1 MGCLAVVAGQRVPE
15 SHIEPLVDQ
24 NAHLRTCEQK
34 MFCFFESG
42 DGRFTRDG
50 RKSLQKVFEC
60 FSALQVVEERLE
72 GHSGPAKHG
81 SSAKNIRIFD
91 DDPHEIIVSR
101 AIVAGASVQILTVAA
116 RSEHIMNGER
126 VKTGIAKARKREGE
140 K

>member
-1 MGCLAVVAGQRVPE
+1 MR
-15 SHIEPLVDQ
+15 I
-24 NAHLRTCEQK
+24 LRTREQEV
-34 MFCFFESG
+34 FCFFESS

-60 FSALQVVEERLE
+60 FSALQVVEERLD
-72 GHSGPAKHG
+72 GHSGSAKHG
-81 SSAKNIRIFD
+81 SSAKNVRIFD
-91 DDPHEIIVSR
+91 DDSHEIIVSR
-101 AIVAGASVQILTVAA
+101 GIVAGASVQILTVAA